1 MNDLENTGL
10 ISFSNKNDN
19 LNMKV
24 NFIDNDNEVVLKIKD
39 FRELGYEYQNYIGDG
54 NFIRCSECGRLV
66 RKKTNNQIYCNNCA
80 IEINLKKQKI
90 RDKMKNLDS
99 EKADNP

>member
-1 MNDLENTGL
+1 
-10 ISFSNKNDN
+10 
-19 LNMKV
+19 MKV

-66 RKKTNNQIYCNNCA
+66 KKSGKSDKYCSLCAKEKRLETKRNWWNNQ
-80 IEINLKKQKI
+80 
-90 RDKMKNLDS
+90 
-99 EKADNP
+99 